1 MPSVEERVAYLEG
14 AVGEHTRASASLQHS
29 VADVRTGLTELRTD
43 MNARFDQV
51 DGRFTQI
58 DGRFLQIDGR
68 FAQVEQRLYVAHGD
82 TTGGTARCHRRARRR
97 VLSVKEGFALA
108 TAQRSA
114 GTRDQNPGLTVPFSR
129 ATSRSVG

>member
-14 AVGEHTRASASLQHS
+14 AVGEHTRAFASLRHS

-68 FAQVEQRLYVAHGD
+68 FAQVEQRLMWLI
-82 TTGGTARCHRRARRR
+82 GTQLA
-97 VLSVKEGFALA
+97 VLLAVIAALA
-108 TAQRSA
+108 GAYYR
-114 GTRDQNPGLTVPFSR
+114 
-129 ATSRSVG
+129 